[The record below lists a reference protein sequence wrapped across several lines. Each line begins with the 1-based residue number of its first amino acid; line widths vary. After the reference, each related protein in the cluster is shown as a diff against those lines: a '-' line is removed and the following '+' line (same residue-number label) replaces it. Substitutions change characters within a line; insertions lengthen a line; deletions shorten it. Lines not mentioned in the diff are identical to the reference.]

1 MTYSRAWWQL
11 AFMQPAFR
19 FDSGAGTKQLTIK
32 PFRSTVNRKDMRV
45 YAQFYHMSTGYNGT
59 QFSESNKKP
68 IEMCGSDGVFILDA
82 RTNLETMK
90 ADAISRIQKL
100 SKLRQITGYK
110 IIRATSFL
118 DDGKVI
124 YSSF

>member
-1 MTYSRAWWQL
+1 M
-11 AFMQPAFR
+11 
-19 FDSGAGTKQLTIK
+19 K
-32 PFRSTVNRKDMRV
+32 V
-45 YAQFYHMSTGYNGT
+45 YAQFYQMSTGYNGN

-68 IEMCGSDGVFILDA
+68 IEMLGSDGVFILDA

-90 ADAISRIQKL
+90 ADAMSRIQKL
-100 SKLRQITGYK
+100 SKFHQIIGYK

-118 DDGKVI
+118 DNGRII